1 MYYIY
6 YIYYCDSLHARLSSR
21 WEAWTYKKKR
31 YALGNV
37 TSRDGH
43 QEIMQIIRISSR
55 STLRI
60 RK

>member
-37 TSRDGH
+37 TSRDGTKKSCKLS
-43 QEIMQIIRISSR
+43 EYRVD
-55 STLRI
+55 LP
-60 RK
+60 